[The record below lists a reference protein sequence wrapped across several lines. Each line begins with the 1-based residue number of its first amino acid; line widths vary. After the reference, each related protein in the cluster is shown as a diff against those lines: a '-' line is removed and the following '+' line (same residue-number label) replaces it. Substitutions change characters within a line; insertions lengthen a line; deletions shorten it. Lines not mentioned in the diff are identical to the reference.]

1 MSQTIDNRVVE
12 MRFDNRQFESNVA
25 TSMSTLDKLKQKL
38 NFSGASKG
46 LESIN
51 SAAKKIDMS
60 GLGTAVESVK
70 MKFSALEVAGVA
82 ALASIATKAV
92 SAGAQLAKSFTL
104 DPIIDGFNEYE
115 LKLNSIQT
123 ILANTQSK
131 GTTMTDV
138 TSSLDELN
146 KYADQTIYNFA
157 EMTRNIGTFT
167 AAGVDLDTSVASIK
181 GIANLAAISG
191 SSSYQA
197 STAMYQL
204 SQALAAGRVS
214 LMDWNSVVNAGMG
227 GEVFQTALKRTAEHM
242 GTNVDAIIDKYGS
255 FRESLTEGQWL
266 TTDVLTE
273 TLKQL
278 SGAYTEADLIA
289 QGYTESQAREITE
302 LARTAVSAATDV
314 KTFSQLMDTS
324 KEALQSGWAESWELI
339 IGDFEES
346 KELFSGI
353 SNTLGDMISRS
364 ADARNEVLQG
374 WHDLGGRDDIIDSF
388 KNVFEGLSSVVT
400 PIKEAF
406 TDIFPPITT
415 QNLLDFSAGLKELT
429 SHMKLSDSS
438 SQKLKDTFKGLFSIM
453 DIGKQAVT
461 AVAKPLL
468 EFATGGTV
476 GSIGEGIL
484 TITAGFGKFFTKLN
498 EGIKTGDAFSSVSDV
513 ISTALDGVGTAV
525 STVIDI
531 VGGMGDALSGVG
543 ELVSS
548 AFSGIKNAVSSA
560 FDWIREHISADDI
573 FAGLAGGGLLMLA
586 KKISGLLDPI
596 KEAFENIFGDKL
608 KSAASGFG
616 DILSSVHDSLSAFQ
630 DGIRVASLVGI
641 ATAITLL
648 SSALETIS
656 GIDAGGIAVSLASIA
671 AMMVILNAGFRT
683 LAETLDKFD
692 ANGTL
697 KASVAMIAMAEA
709 INLIADAIEQ
719 LSSLSFG
726 DIAQGLLTVA
736 ASIAA
741 LSVGINAISKS
752 NVTLRT
758 SVAIIAL
765 AEACKILADAL
776 EGFAELSLGDT
787 VQGLIAMGGA
797 LAELVAVLSVVSKFG
812 GSGLIGATSLLVAV
826 QTLDDIAEA
835 LEELGQLSW
844 SEIGHGLVAM
854 GGALSEL
861 AVVSGLLGTL
871 SGASGLIGAASL
883 VVAVQ
888 SLDELADA
896 LEQLGGMSWQEIQ
909 NGLLGMGGALSELA
923 IVTGLLG
930 KLGGLSSF
938 LGGGSLLLSV
948 QSLGTLADALQKFGA
963 MTFDEVKVGLVGMG
977 GALGV
982 LATITGLLGSLAGLP
997 SLIGGGSLLLA
1008 VQGLGD
1014 LADALQKFGSMSW
1027 DEVINGLKSMAIAL
1041 GATALGAIV
1050 NTFSGLGAAAI
1061 AEVAAPLGQ
1070 LADSVRKW
1078 SGVSIPEGLGSQ
1090 LSSLASGIRAFTFGS
1105 WGAETLSVIVG
1116 PLGQLAS
1123 SVQKW
1128 AGVTVPEGLG
1138 PQLSS
1143 LASGIRSFTFGEWG
1157 AETIA
1162 IMATPLGTLADSVRK
1177 WAGVVIPEGLGMQL
1191 SSLASGIRA
1200 FTFGGLGAETL
1211 AMIVTPIGMLADSI
1225 RKWAGVVIPEGLGM
1239 QLVSLAAGVTAFT
1252 FGGLG
1257 AEALILTANGLS
1269 LLADALFKFQSL
1281 DLTTAGTSMGILAS
1295 GLRDLG
1301 TVGIT
1306 ALVTGFQNAAS
1317 TIATTAQNI
1326 VTNVQSMMTSII
1338 SAISSQ
1344 VQSIIGNFQTI
1355 MSGILSAITSQA
1367 GNIVG
1372 AITNIMSQ
1380 FVSAISSHAGAALS
1394 AMSSIMTS
1402 IGSAISGAAGAIV
1415 GAIQSVMSQFV
1426 SAISSA
1432 GSAAIGAMR
1441 SVVSGITSA
1450 ASSAA
1455 SSMYSAGVNIV
1466 QGLANGISAMAG
1478 TAIAAA
1484 QSIASQVSA
1493 VVQSALRISSP
1504 SKVFEEIGEYV
1515 VLGFVQGIGDKL
1527 RLVDDSGQDI
1537 SDTIVNSMSGLGSV
1551 SNSDNALESF
1561 VESFGVMLDTINTM
1575 IVSKTPS
1582 IVSSANSLGGNL
1594 VQGFVQGIRD
1604 NFSLLKGVGQNISG
1618 TVLEGISNL
1627 GADISKSNE
1636 NSTGAVTAMTTMMDT
1651 INAMIVTK
1659 SPEIIASMQY
1669 LMDGIL
1675 SVVDKT
1681 GIKMNDLFVSIL
1693 NDCERY
1699 IRAQHNSFYSAGR
1712 FLVEGLAQAIR
1723 DYTPIA
1729 VAAARALAA
1738 AVAAA
1743 SEGELGIS
1751 SPSRVFME
1759 IGKNTVLGF
1768 VSGVDGNLYR
1778 VANSGSDIGD
1788 AILSSMSAG
1797 KNGRSIAE
1805 QFVSGIVGS
1814 DFNSVAKDA
1823 VSQILN
1829 AISNDMDTAPTIRPV
1844 LDLSD
1849 VNKKSKTLNS
1859 MFSRKMAASASSE
1872 IGGRQSSV
1880 RSSNTSSGQSGNSYQ
1895 FIQNNYSPKA
1905 LSRVEI
1911 YRRTKNQFSEVKGLI
1926 ES

>member
-1 MSQTIDNRVVE
+1 MSTTIDNRVVE

-38 NFSGASKG
+38 NFTGASKG
-46 LESIN
+46 LEGIN
-51 SAAKKIDMS
+51 SAVKRIDMN
-60 GLGTAVESVK
+60 GLGSAADSVK
-70 MKFSALEVAGVA
+70 MKFSALQVTAVA
-82 ALASIATKAV
+82 ALGTIASQAV
-92 SAGAQLAKSFTL
+92 SAGASLLKSFTL
-104 DPIIDGFNEYE
+104 DPIIQGFNEYE

-131 GTTMTDV
+131 GTTMSDV
-138 TSSLDELN
+138 TSALGELN
-146 KYADQTIYNFA
+146 TYADKTIYNFA

-167 AAGVDLDTSVASIK
+167 AAGVALEPAVASIK
-181 GIANLAAISG
+181 GIANLAALSG
-191 SSSYQA
+191 SSSVQA
-197 STAMYQL
+197 SQAMYQL

-214 LMDWNSVVNAGMG
+214 LMDWNSVVYADMG
-227 GEVFQTALKRTAEHM
+227 GEVFQNALIRTAEHM
-242 GTNVDAIIDKYGS
+242 GTNVDALIDKYGS

-273 TLKQL
+273 TLAQL

-289 QGYTESQAREITE
+289 QGYTESQAKEIVK
-302 LARTAVSAATDV
+302 LAETAQSAATDV
-314 KTFSQLMDTS
+314 KTFSQLINTS
-324 KEALQSGWAESWELI
+324 KEALQSGWAESFEHI

-353 SNTLGDMISRS
+353 SDTIGDMISKS
-364 ADARNEVLQG
+364 AEARNKVLEG

-388 KNVFEGLSSVVT
+388 KNIFEGLSSVIT
-400 PIKEAF
+400 PIKDAF
-406 TDIFPPITT
+406 RDIFPPLTT
-415 QNLLDFSAGLKELT
+415 QNLLDFSAGLKDLT

-438 SQKLKDTFKGLFSIM
+438 SQKLHDTFEGLFSVL

-498 EGIKTGDAFSSVSDV
+498 EGIKAGDAFSSVSDI
-513 ISTALDGVGTAV
+513 ISTALDGVGNAV
-525 STVIDI
+525 SLVLDT

-543 ELVSS
+543 DLISN
-548 AFSGIKNAVSSA
+548 AFSGIKNAVSSV
-560 FDWIREHISADDI
+560 FDWISENISADDI
-573 FAGLAGGGLLMLA
+573 FAGLAGGGLLALA
-586 KKISGLLDPI
+586 KKISGILDPI
-596 KEAFENIFGDKL
+596 KEALEGLFGGGL
-608 KSAASGFG
+608 EEAASGFS

-648 SSALETIS
+648 ASSLETIS
-656 GIDAGGIAVSLASIA
+656 GIDAIDIGVSMAAIAG
-671 AMMVILNAGFRT
+671 MMAILSAGFRS
-683 LAETLDKFD
+683 LAETLEKFD
-692 ANGTL
+692 AKGTL

-709 INLIADAIEQ
+709 INIIADAIEQ

-726 DIAQGLLTVA
+726 DIAQGLLTVG
-736 ASIAA
+736 ASIAM

-752 NVTLRT
+752 NVTLST
-758 SVAIIAL
+758 SVALIAL
-765 AEACKILADAL
+765 AEACKILSDAL

-797 LAELVAVLSVVSKFG
+797 LAELVAVLSIVSKFG
-812 GSGLIGATSLLVAV
+812 GSGLVGATSLLIAV

-835 LEELGQLSW
+835 LESLGQLSW
-844 SEIGHGLVAM
+844 SEIAHGLVAM
-854 GGALSEL
+854 GGALGEL

-871 SGASGLIGAASL
+871 AGASGLVGAASL

-896 LEQLGGMSWQEIQ
+896 LSQLGQMSWSEIQ
-909 NGLLGMGGALSELA
+909 NGLVAMGGALTELA
-923 IVTGLLG
+923 VVTGLLG

-948 QSLGTLADALQKFGA
+948 QSLGTLADALQKFGS

-977 GALGV
+977 GALTV

-997 SLIGGGSLLLA
+997 SLLGGGSLLLA

-1014 LADALQKFGSMSW
+1014 LADALQKFGSLSW

-1061 AEVAAPLGQ
+1061 SEVAAPLGQ
-1070 LADSVRKW
+1070 LADSVKKW
-1078 SGVSIPEGLGSQ
+1078 SGVTVSEALGTQ

-1105 WGAETLSVIVG
+1105 WGAETLTVIVG
-1116 PLGQLAS
+1116 PLGQLAD
-1123 SVQKW
+1123 SVRKW

-1138 PQLSS
+1138 TQLSS
-1143 LASGIRSFTFGEWG
+1143 LASGIRSFTFGGLG
-1157 AETIA
+1157 AETLVLVV
-1162 IMATPLGTLADSVRK
+1162 TPLGQLADSVRK
-1177 WAGVVIPEGLGMQL
+1177 WAGVVIPEGLGTQL
-1191 SSLASGIRA
+1191 SSLAAGVRA
-1200 FTFGGLGAETL
+1200 FTFGGFGAETL

-1225 RKWAGVVIPEGLGM
+1225 RKWTGVIIPEGLGL
-1239 QLVSLAAGVTAFT
+1239 QLISLAAGVTAFT

-1257 AEALILTANGLS
+1257 AETLILTANGLS
-1269 LLADALFKFQSL
+1269 LLADALYKFQAL
-1281 DLTTAGTSMGILAS
+1281 DLTTAGSSMGSLAN

-1306 ALVTGFQNAAS
+1306 ALVSGFQNAAS
-1317 TIATTAQNI
+1317 TIASTAQNI
-1326 VTNVQSMMTSII
+1326 ISSVQNMMQSII

-1344 VQSIIGNFQTI
+1344 VQSIISNFQSI

-1367 GNIVG
+1367 GSIVG
-1372 AITNIMSQ
+1372 AIQNIMSQ
-1380 FVSAISSHAGAALS
+1380 FISAITSQAGAALS
-1394 AMSSIMTS
+1394 AMSNIMSS
-1402 IGSAISGAAGAIV
+1402 IGNAISGAAGTIV
-1415 GAIQSVMSQFV
+1415 GAIQNVMSQFV
-1426 SAISSA
+1426 SGISGAASSA
-1432 GSAAIGAMR
+1432 AGAMQT
-1441 SVVSGITSA
+1441 VVSGVANA

-1478 TAIAAA
+1478 AAISAA
-1484 QSIASQVSA
+1484 QSIANRVSSI
-1493 VVQSALRISSP
+1493 VRSALSIKSP
-1504 SKVFEEIGEYV
+1504 SRVFMEIGEYV
-1515 VLGFVQGIGDKL
+1515 VLGLVKGIEDNLK
-1527 RLVDDSGQDI
+1527 LVDSSGQEI
-1537 SDTIVNSMSGLGSV
+1537 TGVLLGSV
-1551 SNSDNALESF
+1551 SDVGANVEKAGTGSGGLVTAISTLLNTIRAMIETKAPEFITSVQTLMNSILKTVKENG
-1561 VESFGVMLDTINTM
+1561 VELSDTI
-1575 IVSKTPS
+1575 
-1582 IVSSANSLGGNL
+1582 L
-1594 VQGFVQGIRD
+1594 
-1604 NFSLLKGVGQNISG
+1604 
-1618 TVLEGISNL
+1618 
-1627 GADISKSNE
+1627 
-1636 NSTGAVTAMTTMMDT
+1636 
-1651 INAMIVTK
+1651 
-1659 SPEIIASMQY
+1659 
-1669 LMDGIL
+1669 
-1675 SVVDKT
+1675 
-1681 GIKMNDLFVSIL
+1681 SIL
-1693 NDCERY
+1693 NSIVRAM
-1699 IRAQHNSFYSAGR
+1699 RAQRTTFYMAGK

-1743 SEGELGIS
+1743 SQGALGIS
-1751 SPSRVFME
+1751 SPSRVFMD

-1768 VSGVDGNLYR
+1768 VNGIEDNLGKITRSGEAISDTLVGTMSDLPDGYSIGEQIIEGITGDSLQSSLNTTLSKVVDY
-1778 VANSGSDIGD
+1778 
-1788 AILSSMSAG
+1788 
-1797 KNGRSIAE
+1797 
-1805 QFVSGIVGS
+1805 
-1814 DFNSVAKDA
+1814 
-1823 VSQILN
+1823 
-1829 AISNDMDTAPTIRPV
+1829 ISNDLDAAPTIRPV

-1849 VNKKSKTLNS
+1849 VQRKTKTLNT
-1859 MFSRKMAASASSE
+1859 MFSRNMAVSVGSGFSS
-1872 IGGRQSSV
+1872 GRQSTV
-1880 RSSNTSSGQSGNSYQ
+1880 RSDGADKSQSGNSYQ

-1911 YRRTKNQFSEVKGLI
+1911 YRRTKNQFAEVKGLI